1 MCAAVATTPEVVTVP
16 KACGHLLLEAPV
28 HWVLTIMMSVV
39 PEALPPTGG
48 TSWAPVSLAGALPAP
63 AHPAA
68 RIAAMPMPAQVQR
81 DRFAICRMVFI
92 DYLPNSV
99 TRPA

>member
-1 MCAAVATTPEVVTVP
+1 
-16 KACGHLLLEAPV
+16 
-28 HWVLTIMMSVV
+28 MMSVV

-68 RIAAMPMPAQVQR
+68 RIAAMPMPTQR
-81 DRFAICRMVFI
+81 DRFAIRRGVFI
-92 DYLPNSV
+92 DYLPFCYEASLKELTVLVTYCASAKLAFRGNSV
-99 TRPA
+99 KSPRQGVRRAHR